1 MKSELMPK
9 SDDEITLRELLAYA
23 YAGASL
29 YTDDGELQ
37 DSRRHPFI
45 DFLRAAVEAIR
56 ALPRHN
62 AVTGSYAVGVRMD
75 CHDDGEWIYADD
87 ALRIL
92 EATDE

>member
-1 MKSELMPK
+1 LVEADGVTTPNGR
-9 SDDEITLRELLAYA
+9 TLTALVVLAA
-23 YAGASL
+23 KV
-29 YTDDGELQ
+29 
-37 DSRRHPFI
+37 RR
-45 DFLRAAVEAIR
+45 LRAAVEAIR